1 MTRAL
6 IPGTYDPVTLGHV
19 DIIERA
25 SRVFNKVIVAVA
37 ASTQKGSGPL
47 FSIEDRVEFIKD
59 AVSDLPNVE
68 VCRFSTLLVD
78 IAEEMEADSIVKG
91 LRALTDFEWEFQQ
104 ASINYQLNPK
114 FETMFIMANPQ
125 YMYLSSSTVKEIA
138 LLGGDVSKWVTP
150 LVQSELRKC
159 FDSQAKA

>member
-6 IPGTYDPVTLGHV
+6 IPGTYDPVTLGHI

-25 SRVFNKVIVAVA
+25 SRVFAKVYVAVA

-47 FSIEDRVEFIKD
+47 FSIEDRVCFIED
-59 AVSDLPNVE
+59 AVSHLHNVE
-68 VCRFSTLLVD
+68 VCPFNSLLVEFAD
-78 IAEEMEADSIVKG
+78 EMDVDSIVKG

-114 FETMFIMANPQ
+114 LETMFIMANPR
-125 YMYLSSSTVKEIA
+125 YMYLSSSTVKEVA
-138 LLGGDVSKWVTP
+138 SLGGDISKWVTP
-150 LVQSELRKC
+150 LVQRELQRRFKC
-159 FDSQAKA
+159 E

>member
-6 IPGTYDPVTLGHV
+6 IPGTYDPVTLGHI

-25 SRVFNKVIVAVA
+25 SRVFPQVIVAVA
-37 ASTQKGSGPL
+37 ASTKKGSGPL
-47 FSIEDRVEFIKD
+47 FSIEDWVRFIED
-59 AVSDLPNVE
+59 AVSALPNVE

-78 IAEEMEADSIVKG
+78 IAEEMGADSIVKG

-114 FETMFIMANPQ
+114 LETMFIMANPQ
-125 YMYLSSSTVKEIA
+125 YMYLSSSTVKEVA

-150 LVQSELRKC
+150 LVQGELQKR
-159 FDSQAKA
+159 FDAQI